1 MQEESFEIEEELED
15 IERLIELSNKAM
27 ALDEHL
33 PDSEKEK
40 NSHLNDL
47 RKDPNVKE
55 FFDGEIPNTS
65 DLPELNKALVESRE
79 EKIKEL
85 FEAQNNANNDSFT
98 NSLRVRSD
106 SSSYESNNTFK
117 KEDYHNYSDY
127 KLDNSLL
134 DSVIEFFKDIFF

>member
-27 ALDEHL
+27 ALDELL

-65 DLPELNKALVESRE
+65 DLPELNKALVESRK